1 MPAQKNETKQDELEA
16 LMAEFR
22 EKLEGETERGL
33 AIVGAAFLDDA
44 LAELLRAYLIDDSKK
59 LVNGLLGRSIGSFKN
74 RCDLAY
80 ALGLIGPDMHS
91 DLDQIR
97 EIRNRFAHS
106 YSDLDFS
113 ASKVLGRCKNLK
125 IAALSDPGKGSSARD
140 RFIISASLLAA
151 HIVRQ
156 MKKTSH
162 REVGKDYRAVF
173 SDFPVSFSVA
183 DKRLRRSS
191 GDG

>member
-1 MPAQKNETKQDELEA
+1 
-16 LMAEFR
+16 
-22 EKLEGETERGL
+22 
-33 AIVGAAFLDDA
+33 V
-44 LAELLRAYLIDDSKK
+44 RAGHLY
-59 LVNGLLGRSIGSFKN
+59 
-74 RCDLAY
+74 
-80 ALGLIGPDMHS
+80 
-91 DLDQIR
+91 
-97 EIRNRFAHS
+97 S

-156 MKKTSH
+156 MKETSH

-173 SDFPVSFSVA
+173 SDFPVSLSVA